1 MDLIEQKDKLDI
13 LNVDT
18 RIIKKTSRH
27 GPLLPDTIRAIIVGP
42 SGSDDIK
49 GANIFIF
56 SDADKNIKPNLT
68 KKNSVIIFDDVLCGP
83 QSIIREYFGMCR
95 HSGASSVFYL
105 AQTYSK
111 IPKQLDDTNLKH
123 IFNDH
128 SSADMD
134 FSEFRKISH
143 FCWNQSDY
151 GFMVIDKTREM
162 NEDKIDIL
170 KETDILSSLFSMNKD
185 KVLLK
190 NLILSKKNIKRKI
203 MNMKRGVI
211 DSDNYFRETFIPLLK
226 PLTSIPEKNTS
237 FISDTTKKKDTLI
250 TSDGDSENESN
261 SSFDNFLISN
271 PKLQRYDKSYGM
283 HYDSVNDQLKISDI
297 PVTFDHGNLR
307 LLDNYYPWTK
317 GLWSLLCEKVPKNM
331 TIEDME
337 SYYNILKTSKV
348 YLKADGK
355 PKTSRYFKWMNV
367 VKPLYDR
374 MKIEEKQLN
383 EEVLKINNKV
393 KTPSQLKLKEFD
405 NFLFSSSAKRR
416 NIVNDATISNV
427 PFDFSSSVISSK
439 FEEPPTDQLFKFS
452 LSPSVK
458 KGSGLYKDVI
468 PHTQLVYYDDPN
480 ELVVRLNLLT
490 SSQNAGNTGVNNE
503 IISIIE
509 ELQGLANELH
519 RPARK
524 VFPRR
529 SIITRFKDD
538 LWQADL
544 MDMQSHSKQNLD
556 TYTKYVWVES
566 LKNKTGKECTKG
578 TWNWYNRISKII
590 YNYNHTKHRS
600 IKCTPYE
607 ARINTRYTPN
617 WTTEIFTVSKV
628 LHTESITYQLKDGS
642 NNIILGGFYEQEIKL
657 TDFPNTFL
665 IERVIKKV
673 KDKMLIKWM
682 GFDSTFLTSSLFT
695 ILESVSEY
703 NNLLSLKV
711 FFIINLFACLSDETS
726 FKETLVRTFSIHLPK
741 TLLINNFQKSF
752 SNLFLASLLIL
763 DIRLKVKTGNHYVFH
778 VNIEDNQ
785 YRLLIYIRLLNHQE
799 F

>member
-56 SDADKNIKPNLT
+56 SDADKVIKPNLT

-607 ARINTRYTPN
+607 ARINTSKIKSNIQSNKTSYKPKFKINDKVRISKYKHIFSKGYTPN

-628 LHTESITYQLKDGS
+628 LHTEPITYQLKDGS

-682 GFDSTFLTSSLFT
+682 GFDSSHNSWISSRD
-695 ILESVSEY
+695 
-703 NNLLSLKV
+703 
-711 FFIINLFACLSDETS
+711 II
-726 FKETLVRTFSIHLPK
+726 K
-741 TLLINNFQKSF
+741 
-752 SNLFLASLLIL
+752 
-763 DIRLKVKTGNHYVFH
+763 
-778 VNIEDNQ
+778 
-785 YRLLIYIRLLNHQE
+785 
-799 F
+799 

>member
-1 MDLIEQKDKLDI
+1 
-13 LNVDT
+13 
-18 RIIKKTSRH
+18 
-27 GPLLPDTIRAIIVGP
+27 
-42 SGSDDIK
+42 
-49 GANIFIF
+49 
-56 SDADKNIKPNLT
+56 ADKVIKPNLT

-111 IPKQLDDTNLKH
+111 IPKQLRIWISQNFGKFL
-123 IFNDH
+123 I
-128 SSADMD
+128 SAGI
-134 FSEFRKISH
+134 KVIT
-143 FCWNQSDY
+143 DY

-162 NEDKIDIL
+162 NE
-170 KETDILSSLFSMNKD
+170 D

-203 MNMKRGVI
+203 LNMERGVI

-297 PVTFDHGNLR
+297 SVTFDHGNLR

-337 SYYNILKTSKV
+337 SYYNILKISKV

-480 ELVVRLNLLT
+480 ELVIRLNLLT
-490 SSQNAGNTGVNNE
+490 SSQNAE
-503 IISIIE
+503 
-509 ELQGLANELH
+509 GLANERH

-529 SIITRFKDD
+529 STITRFKDD

-544 MDMQSHSKQNLD
+544 M
-556 TYTKYVWVES
+556 
-566 LKNKTGKECTKG
+566 
-578 TWNWYNRISKII
+578 I
-590 YNYNHTKHRS
+590 HTRNM
-600 IKCTPYE
+600 Y
-607 ARINTRYTPN
+607 
-617 WTTEIFTVSKV
+617 
-628 LHTESITYQLKDGS
+628 G
-642 NNIILGGFYEQEIKL
+642 
-657 TDFPNTFL
+657 
-665 IERVIKKV
+665 
-673 KDKMLIKWM
+673 
-682 GFDSTFLTSSLFT
+682 
-695 ILESVSEY
+695 
-703 NNLLSLKV
+703 
-711 FFIINLFACLSDETS
+711 
-726 FKETLVRTFSIHLPK
+726 
-741 TLLINNFQKSF
+741 
-752 SNLFLASLLIL
+752 
-763 DIRLKVKTGNHYVFH
+763 
-778 VNIEDNQ
+778 
-785 YRLLIYIRLLNHQE
+785 
-799 F
+799 

>member
-1 MDLIEQKDKLDI
+1 
-13 LNVDT
+13 
-18 RIIKKTSRH
+18 
-27 GPLLPDTIRAIIVGP
+27 
-42 SGSDDIK
+42 
-49 GANIFIF
+49 
-56 SDADKNIKPNLT
+56 
-68 KKNSVIIFDDVLCGP
+68 
-83 QSIIREYFGMCR
+83 
-95 HSGASSVFYL
+95 
-105 AQTYSK
+105 
-111 IPKQLDDTNLKH
+111 
-123 IFNDH
+123 
-128 SSADMD
+128 
-134 FSEFRKISH
+134 
-143 FCWNQSDY
+143 
-151 GFMVIDKTREM
+151 
-162 NEDKIDIL
+162 
-170 KETDILSSLFSMNKD
+170 
-185 KVLLK
+185 
-190 NLILSKKNIKRKI
+190 

-307 LLDNYYPWTK
+307 LLDNYYPWTT

-529 SIITRFKDD
+529 I
-538 LWQADL
+538 
-544 MDMQSHSKQNLD
+544 
-556 TYTKYVWVES
+556 
-566 LKNKTGKECTKG
+566 
-578 TWNWYNRISKII
+578 RISK
-590 YNYNHTKHRS
+590 YKHIFS
-600 IKCTPYE
+600 KG
-607 ARINTRYTPN
+607 YTPN

-628 LHTESITYQLKDGS
+628 LHTEPITYQLKDGS

-682 GFDSTFLTSSLFT
+682 GFDSSHNSWISSRD
-695 ILESVSEY
+695 
-703 NNLLSLKV
+703 
-711 FFIINLFACLSDETS
+711 II
-726 FKETLVRTFSIHLPK
+726 K
-741 TLLINNFQKSF
+741 
-752 SNLFLASLLIL
+752 
-763 DIRLKVKTGNHYVFH
+763 
-778 VNIEDNQ
+778 
-785 YRLLIYIRLLNHQE
+785 
-799 F
+799 

>member
-42 SGSDDIK
+42 SGSD
-49 GANIFIF
+49 
-56 SDADKNIKPNLT
+56 ADKVIKPNLT

-111 IPKQLDDTNLKH
+111 IPKQL
-123 IFNDH
+123 
-128 SSADMD
+128 
-134 FSEFRKISH
+134 
-143 FCWNQSDY
+143 
-151 GFMVIDKTREM
+151 
-162 NEDKIDIL
+162 L

-283 HYDSVNDQLKISDI
+283 HYDLVNDQLKISDI

-416 NIVNDATISNV
+416 NIVNDTTISNE

-509 ELQGLANELH
+509 ELRE
-519 RPARK
+519 R
-524 VFPRR
+524 
-529 SIITRFKDD
+529 
-538 LWQADL
+538 
-544 MDMQSHSKQNLD
+544 
-556 TYTKYVWVES
+556 
-566 LKNKTGKECTKG
+566 
-578 TWNWYNRISKII
+578 
-590 YNYNHTKHRS
+590 
-600 IKCTPYE
+600 
-607 ARINTRYTPN
+607 
-617 WTTEIFTVSKV
+617 
-628 LHTESITYQLKDGS
+628 
-642 NNIILGGFYEQEIKL
+642 NII
-657 TDFPNTFL
+657 
-665 IERVIKKV
+665 V
-673 KDKMLIKWM
+673 
-682 GFDSTFLTSSLFT
+682 
-695 ILESVSEY
+695 
-703 NNLLSLKV
+703 
-711 FFIINLFACLSDETS
+711 
-726 FKETLVRTFSIHLPK
+726 
-741 TLLINNFQKSF
+741 
-752 SNLFLASLLIL
+752 
-763 DIRLKVKTGNHYVFH
+763 
-778 VNIEDNQ
+778 
-785 YRLLIYIRLLNHQE
+785 
-799 F
+799 

>member
-56 SDADKNIKPNLT
+56 SDADKVIKPNLT

-162 NEDKIDIL
+162 NEDKIDIVL
-170 KETDILSSLFSMNKD
+170 SLVEGNRYIKFIILMNKD

-211 DSDNYFRETFIPLLK
+211 DSDNYFRETFKPLLK

-271 PKLQRYDKSYGM
+271 PKLQGYDKSYGM

-607 ARINTRYTPN
+607 ARINTSKIKSNIQSNKTSYKPKFKINDKVRISKYKHIFSKGYTPN

-628 LHTESITYQLKDGS
+628 LHTEPITYQLKDGS

-682 GFDSTFLTSSLFT
+682 GFDSSHNSWISSRD
-695 ILESVSEY
+695 
-703 NNLLSLKV
+703 
-711 FFIINLFACLSDETS
+711 II
-726 FKETLVRTFSIHLPK
+726 K
-741 TLLINNFQKSF
+741 
-752 SNLFLASLLIL
+752 
-763 DIRLKVKTGNHYVFH
+763 
-778 VNIEDNQ
+778 
-785 YRLLIYIRLLNHQE
+785 
-799 F
+799 

>member
-42 SGSDDIK
+42 SGSVKTNIMYNLITHENGIRFENIYLYSKTSNQEKYVLLKKIIDDIK
-49 GANIFIF
+49 
-56 SDADKNIKPNLT
+56 DADKVIKPNLT

-190 NLILSKKNIKRKI
+190 NLISSKKNIKRKI

-226 PLTSIPEKNTS
+226 PLTSIPEKNTL

-337 SYYNILKTSKV
+337 SYYNILKTSK
-348 YLKADGK
+348 ADGK

-393 KTPSQLKLKEFD
+393 
-405 NFLFSSSAKRR
+405 
-416 NIVNDATISNV
+416 
-427 PFDFSSSVISSK
+427 
-439 FEEPPTDQLFKFS
+439 
-452 LSPSVK
+452 
-458 KGSGLYKDVI
+458 
-468 PHTQLVYYDDPN
+468 
-480 ELVVRLNLLT
+480 
-490 SSQNAGNTGVNNE
+490 
-503 IISIIE
+503 SI
-509 ELQGLANELH
+509 
-519 RPARK
+519 
-524 VFPRR
+524 
-529 SIITRFKDD
+529 
-538 LWQADL
+538 
-544 MDMQSHSKQNLD
+544 
-556 TYTKYVWVES
+556 
-566 LKNKTGKECTKG
+566 
-578 TWNWYNRISKII
+578 
-590 YNYNHTKHRS
+590 
-600 IKCTPYE
+600 
-607 ARINTRYTPN
+607 
-617 WTTEIFTVSKV
+617 
-628 LHTESITYQLKDGS
+628 
-642 NNIILGGFYEQEIKL
+642 
-657 TDFPNTFL
+657 
-665 IERVIKKV
+665 
-673 KDKMLIKWM
+673 
-682 GFDSTFLTSSLFT
+682 
-695 ILESVSEY
+695 
-703 NNLLSLKV
+703 
-711 FFIINLFACLSDETS
+711 
-726 FKETLVRTFSIHLPK
+726 
-741 TLLINNFQKSF
+741 
-752 SNLFLASLLIL
+752 
-763 DIRLKVKTGNHYVFH
+763 
-778 VNIEDNQ
+778 
-785 YRLLIYIRLLNHQE
+785 
-799 F
+799 

>member
-1 MDLIEQKDKLDI
+1 
-13 LNVDT
+13 
-18 RIIKKTSRH
+18 
-27 GPLLPDTIRAIIVGP
+27 
-42 SGSDDIK
+42 
-49 GANIFIF
+49 
-56 SDADKNIKPNLT
+56 
-68 KKNSVIIFDDVLCGP
+68 
-83 QSIIREYFGMCR
+83 
-95 HSGASSVFYL
+95 
-105 AQTYSK
+105 
-111 IPKQLDDTNLKH
+111 
-123 IFNDH
+123 
-128 SSADMD
+128 
-134 FSEFRKISH
+134 
-143 FCWNQSDY
+143 
-151 GFMVIDKTREM
+151 
-162 NEDKIDIL
+162 
-170 KETDILSSLFSMNKD
+170 
-185 KVLLK
+185 
-190 NLILSKKNIKRKI
+190 

-237 FISDTTKKKDTLI
+237 FISDTTKKKNTLI
-250 TSDGDSENESN
+250 TSDGDSENEPN

-271 PKLQRYDKSYGM
+271 PKLKRYDKSYGM

-331 TIEDME
+331 TIDDME

-374 MKIEEKQLN
+374 MKIDEKQLN
-383 EEVLKINNKV
+383 EEVLKINNTKV

-405 NFLFSSSAKRR
+405 NLLSCSGAKRR
-416 NIVNDATISNV
+416 NIINDTAIPNE
-427 PFDFSSSVISSK
+427 PFDFSSVISSK

-566 LKNKTGKECTKG
+566 LKNKTGKECTKV
-578 TWNWYNRISKII
+578 RIALSSVQLE
-590 YNYNHTKHRS
+590 NVS

-607 ARINTRYTPN
+607 ARINTSKIKSNIQSNKTSYKPKFKINDKVRISKYKHIFSKGYTPN

-673 KDKMLIKWM
+673 
-682 GFDSTFLTSSLFT
+682 
-695 ILESVSEY
+695 
-703 NNLLSLKV
+703 
-711 FFIINLFACLSDETS
+711 
-726 FKETLVRTFSIHLPK
+726 
-741 TLLINNFQKSF
+741 
-752 SNLFLASLLIL
+752 
-763 DIRLKVKTGNHYVFH
+763 
-778 VNIEDNQ
+778 
-785 YRLLIYIRLLNHQE
+785 
-799 F
+799 